1 MKTAQDTV
9 APFIKHFVEDRHRTA
24 SFFLI
29 KFHVSPTL
37 MSRMGTRKMKTRKA
51 NNHDVK
57 KTHTGPFFFAL
68 ISFNSFG
75 YVLCIHAKPD
85 EILYE
90 RKREG
95 FRPTRVGELTLM
107 IFMRRRDDDAR
118 LVCVM
123 LLPYSI
129 FQLST

>member
-1 MKTAQDTV
+1 
-9 APFIKHFVEDRHRTA
+9 
-24 SFFLI
+24 
-29 KFHVSPTL
+29 
-37 MSRMGTRKMKTRKA
+37 MSRR
-51 NNHDVK
+51 
-57 KTHTGPFFFAL
+57 HTQGLFFAL

-118 LVCVM
+118 LVCIM